1 MEKKIRNFCII
12 AHIDHGKSTLSDRI
26 IELTN
31 GVEKREMKEQILDSM
46 EIERE
51 RGITI
56 KLNAVQLKYKD
67 YLFHLIDTPGHVDF
81 SYEVNRSLAA
91 CDGALL
97 VVDATQGVQAQTL
110 SNVFMALENN
120 LFIIPVIN
128 KIDLPNSDV
137 EKAKRQITEKVG
149 INANN
154 AICVSAKT
162 GHNVDKLLDLIIA
175 QIPPPWG
182 KKEKPL
188 RCLIFDSF
196 YERHKGVVCLI
207 RVFDGVIKVGMKIRM
222 MHAKKDYIVSELGIR
237 TPKNINRE
245 ELSSG
250 EVGWVCANIK
260 KSSEV
265 NIGETITNASLPQ
278 ATQLPGYKKILPMVY
293 SGIYPVDNGD
303 FDKLKDAMEKITL
316 TDASLSYEFE
326 NSLALG
332 NGIRC
337 GFLGLLHLDVIKE
350 RIFKEYNLDVI
361 LTMPSVVYEITLT
374 NNEVIKIDNPSKY
387 PEVTRIREIKE
398 PIVKL
403 TIITPEEYI
412 GPIIDFT
419 KLFRSEFIK
428 MNSIDSDRM
437 EIIFNAPL
445 AEIISSFFDTIKSI
459 SKGYATIDYDII
471 GYKKSDLV
479 KVDILL
485 NGEKVDALSFIS
497 DRNFAQKKAREI
509 VERVKEFVPRQQF
522 ECPIQASI
530 GGKIIARETIKAYR
544 KNVLAKCY
552 GGDITRQ
559 MKLLQ
564 AQKIGKKKL
573 KAIGKVNLSSD
584 VFVNILKKG

>member
-1 MEKKIRNFCII
+1 
-12 AHIDHGKSTLSDRI
+12 
-26 IELTN
+26 
-31 GVEKREMKEQILDSM
+31 MKEQILDSM